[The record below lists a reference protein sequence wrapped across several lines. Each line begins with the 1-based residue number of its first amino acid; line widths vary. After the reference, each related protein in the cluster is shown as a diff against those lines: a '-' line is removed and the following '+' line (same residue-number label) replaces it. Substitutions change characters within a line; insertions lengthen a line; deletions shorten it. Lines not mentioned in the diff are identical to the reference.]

1 MKIAYFDCFSGI
13 AGDMALAALLD
24 CGAPLDQLKA
34 ELASLPIENWDIRAD
49 NVLRLGIHGV
59 KVTITEGGLSDA
71 DELARA
77 GEHHHEHSHS
87 HDEDEHS
94 HEHHHEHSHGEH
106 EHGHAHHHHGRSM
119 NEIREII
126 NGSSLNTNVKAK
138 ALAIFGEIARA
149 EAKMHDTTPDEVHF
163 HEIGGLDSLL
173 DIVGVAWCLDY
184 LGIEKITASPLP
196 MSRGF
201 VECAHGTMPV
211 PAPATL
217 EILRGAPWTPTE
229 IMGELVTP
237 TGAGILAA
245 LCDGYGVAPAMTMET
260 IGLGA
265 GTKEA
270 WGERPNLLR
279 VAVGTTNAPSAL
291 KGLNWETLALL
302 ETNID
307 DMNPQLWEAVFDA
320 LFEAGALDVWTTP
333 IGMKKGRPA
342 QLLSVLT
349 TTATRDAA
357 LRAILR
363 HTTTL
368 GVRVQTVERAAM
380 PRSMQ
385 TVSMPWGEVRVKVA
399 QWQEGEVRRAHPEW
413 EDVKARALEHK
424 VAAREVYQAAL
435 SQALEVKN
443 DGH

>member
-34 ELASLPIENWDIRAD
+34 DLASLAVEDWDIRAD
-49 NVLRLGIHGV
+49 NVLRSGIHGV
-59 KVTITEGGLSDA
+59 KVTITERGLSDA
-71 DELARA
+71 EELAHA
-77 GEHHHEHSHS
+77 HAHEHSHA
-87 HDEDEHS
+87 HE
-94 HEHHHEHSHGEH
+94 HEHHHAHEHS
-106 EHGHAHHHHGRSM
+106 HAHHHHGRSM
-119 NEIREII
+119 AQIRALIEQSALKS
-126 NGSSLNTNVKAK
+126 GVKTR
-138 ALAIFGEIARA
+138 ALQIFGEIARA
-149 EAKMHDTTPDEVHF
+149 EAKMHDTTPDDVHF

-184 LGIEKITASPLP
+184 LGIEKIYASALP

-201 VECAHGTMPV
+201 VECAHGTMPI

-217 EILRGAPWTPTE
+217 EILKGAPWTPTE
-229 IMGELVTP
+229 IVGELVTP

-245 LCDGYGVAPAMTMET
+245 LCQAYGVAPAMTMET

-270 WGERPNLLR
+270 WGGRPNLLR
-279 VAVGTTNAPSAL
+279 VAIGTTTEATTL
-291 KGLNWETLALL
+291 QGLEWETLSLL

-320 LFEAGALDVWTTP
+320 LFAAGALDVWTTP
-333 IGMKKGRPA
+333 AAMKKGRPA
-342 QLLSVLT
+342 QLL
-349 TTATRDAA
+349 AA
-357 LRAILR
+357 LTSASTSDAVTSAILR

-368 GVRVQTVERAAM
+368 GVRVQTVERAAL
-380 PRSMQ
+380 PRSIE
-385 TVSMPWGEVRVKVA
+385 TIETRFGEVRVKVA
-399 QWQEGEVRRAHPEW
+399 SWPQGDLRRAHPEW
-413 EDVKARALEHK
+413 EDVKARALEHN

-435 SQALEVKN
+435 SQLDKA
-443 DGH
+443 G